1 MEESMMRNENMGF
14 GIFLII
20 IGAVLLLTELNVISL
35 SISSL
40 MSTFFKFWPLI
51 LIVIGINIIFHGN
64 RVVSTI
70 TWLAFVVVLILLDV
84 YGGRLNFNI
93 DWGGKN
99 VFFRTHDLF
108 PETMKNKGFID
119 SISFYILK

>member
-1 MEESMMRNENMGF
+1 MRNENMGF

-93 DWGGKN
+93 DWGGRN
-99 VFFRTHDLF
+99 IFFRTHDLF
-108 PETMKNKGFID
+108 PKTMKSKGFID
-119 SISFYILK
+119 SISLYVLK